1 MNVEPPSAASQ
12 TNRDIQEFV
21 RALPKAEL
29 HVHLEGSV
37 RPRTLL
43 ELAGRHRIDLG
54 VGDEAG
60 LRARYQFTDF
70 PAFVRT
76 YVTVCDCLRSGED
89 FALITQELGHDAARQ
104 NIHYLEATF
113 TAVRHV
119 QATGLTFDEVMDGIA
134 AGAAAAQG
142 EYGVTM
148 RFIPDYPRD
157 FGVDGLMQTVEWA
170 IAGMDRGVVAL
181 GLSGMENEVPS
192 LPFAPAVARAKA
204 AGLYFAPHAGEIAG
218 PQVVRDCIAMGA
230 DRIGHGIHA
239 ADDPALMEELR
250 ALQIPLEV
258 CPTSNLRTG
267 AVTSL
272 ADHPLRRLWEA
283 GDFVT
288 LNSDDPP
295 MFNTDLV
302 QEYALAGTA
311 FGFSAAELARLSLN
325 GARAAFLPA
334 ADKAALVARFEAELG
349 TLGVPLS

>member
-1 MNVEPPSAASQ
+1 MNADSPSAAPG

-43 ELAGRHRIDLG
+43 ELAGRHRVDLG
-54 VGDEAG
+54 VRDEAG

-119 QATGLTFDEVMDGIA
+119 QATGLPFDEVMDGIA
-134 AGAAAAQG
+134 AGAAAAQR

-157 FGVDGLMQTVEWA
+157 FGVEGLMQTVDWA

-218 PQVVRDCIAMGA
+218 PQVIRDCIAMGA

-239 ADDPALMEELR
+239 ADDPALLEELR
-250 ALQIPLEV
+250 TLQIPLEV
-258 CPTSNLRTG
+258 CPTSNLCTG
-267 AVTSL
+267 AATSL

-295 MFNTDLV
+295 MFNTTLV
-302 QEYALAGTA
+302 DEYRVAATH
-311 FGFSAAELARLSLN
+311 FGFTPAELAQVSRTAI
-325 GARAAFLPA
+325 GAALLPA
-334 ADKAALVARFEAELG
+334 AERARLVAEFDTELRR
-349 TLGVPLS
+349 LGL